1 MKKPLLLPATARI
14 ISKNE
19 IGVSKIGTERKDCK
33 VGSINVGVDVGGT
46 FTDFMLVD
54 SAKGVFRT
62 AKVPT
67 TVDDRAKGFLDGI
80 HELGVAPSEIAW
92 LVHGTTAGT
101 NAVLE
106 HKGARCGLITT
117 RGFRD
122 VLELGR
128 RTRPHAYGLSGT
140 FRPLIERQDRVE
152 VRERIGAK
160 GEIVEPLDEEGVA
173 RAVEH
178 LRSNGVDSIVIH
190 FLHSYANPVHEQ
202 RAAQI
207 VRKLWP
213 SPNVV
218 AGHETVREMRE
229 FERGST
235 AAVHAA
241 IRPIVTDYVE
251 RVGQL
256 LASEGFEKELLIM
269 QANGGMMA
277 ASIVGDHAA
286 HTVMSGPAAGVL
298 AASEIAKAAGVRNI
312 ITGDMGGTSYD
323 VALIANGEPV
333 ISAEKELAYALPVR
347 IPMIDIHTVGAG
359 GGSIARIDAAGM
371 LRIGP
376 ESAGSFPGPIAYAR
390 GGKLPTVTDANYLL
404 GRLNH
409 SAITGVKNPA
419 SLDQIMKEFEAQLA
433 QPMGMT
439 GLEAAHA
446 VIGVAVTELAGAI
459 RLISIDKGQDP
470 RDFVLMPYGGAG
482 PLHAVAIARE
492 VGIPRVLVPRF
503 PGLTSALGC
512 VLSDVRHDFVQTL
525 NCPFDEL
532 DPQQVASVMLAQADA
547 GRDLLRREN
556 VNVKQVVVRNEL
568 DLMYQGQTHVMKLP
582 TSAGVFDKQQVR
594 QAFAAAYLER
604 FGLELPEMKPVLAN
618 VRTTV
623 IGMRDRISLN
633 IFKPNPK
640 NTLEEARVGTRKV
653 FFDGAWHDTSIY
665 ARERLPAGAV
675 FAGPVIVEQSDSAVV
690 IDPGTSAAVDAFGNI
705 LIDVAA

>member
-1 MKKPLLLPATARI
+1 M
-14 ISKNE
+14 
-19 IGVSKIGTERKDCK
+19 
-33 VGSINVGVDVGGT
+33 GSINVGVDVGGT

-54 SAKGVFRT
+54 SDKGIFRT

-67 TVDDRAKGFLDGI
+67 TVDDRAKGFLEGVAK
-80 HELGVAPSEIAW
+80 LGVSPSEISW

-117 RGFRD
+117 QGFRD

-128 RTRPHAYGLSGT
+128 RTRPNSYGLSGT
-140 FRPLIERQDRVE
+140 FRPLIERQDRIE
-152 VRERIGAK
+152 VRERMDSNG
-160 GEIVEPLDEEGVA
+160 GIVEPLHEEDVVA
-173 RAVEH
+173 AVEQ
-178 LRSNGVDSIVIH
+178 LRLGGVESVVIH
-190 FLHSYANPVHEQ
+190 FLHSYANPEHEK
-202 RAAQI
+202 RAAEI
-207 VRKLWP
+207 VRKLWHTAD
-213 SPNVV
+213 VV
-218 AGHETVREMRE
+218 AGHECVREMRE

-241 IRPIVTDYVE
+241 IRPIVTSYVR
-251 RVGQL
+251 RVGEL
-256 LASEGFEKELLIM
+256 LAAEGFKNELMIM

-277 ASIVGDHAA
+277 ASVVGDHAA

-298 AASEIAKAAGVRNI
+298 AASQIAKAAGVKNI

-323 VALIANGEPV
+323 VALIADGEPV

-359 GGSIARIDAAGM
+359 GGSIAKVDTAGM

-376 ESAGSFPGPIAYAR
+376 ESAGSFPGPIAYGR

-409 SAITGVKNPA
+409 DAITGVESPA
-419 SLDQIMKEFEAQLA
+419 SLSEIERAFSEHLGKAL
-433 QPMGMT
+433 GMSA
-439 GLEAAHA
+439 LEAAQA
-446 VIGVAVTELAGAI
+446 VVGVAVSELAGAI

-492 VGIPRVLVPRF
+492 VGVPKVLVPRF

-512 VLSDVRHDFVQTL
+512 VLSDVRHDFVQTV
-525 NCPFDEL
+525 NAPFDSL
-532 DPQQVASVMLAQADA
+532 DPQDVITVMQAQADA
-547 GRDLLRREN
+547 GRNLLRREN
-556 VNVKQVVVRNEL
+556 VLVEQVVVRNEL

-582 TSAGVFDKQQVR
+582 TDAGVFNKEQVR
-594 QAFAAAYLER
+594 QEFARAYLDR
-604 FGLELPEMKPVLAN
+604 FGLDLPEMKPVLAN

-623 IGMRDRISLN
+623 IGVRDQISID
-633 IFKPNPK
+633 IFRPDEGH
-640 NTLEEARVGTRKV
+640 TLEAALVGSRKA
-653 FFDGAWHDTSIY
+653 FFDGRWHETNIY
-665 ARERLPAGAV
+665 SRERLPAGAV
-675 FAGPVIVEQSDSAVV
+675 FVGPAIVEQADSTVV
-690 IDPGTSAAVDAFGNI
+690 IDPGTRATVDKFGNI
-705 LIDVAA
+705 LIDLHA

>member
-1 MKKPLLLPATARI
+1 M
-14 ISKNE
+14 
-19 IGVSKIGTERKDCK
+19 
-33 VGSINVGVDVGGT
+33 GSINVGVDVGGT

-54 SAKGVFRT
+54 GEKGIFRT

-67 TVDDRAKGFLDGI
+67 TVDDRAKGFLEGI
-80 HELGVAPSEIAW
+80 AKLGVSPSEISW

-117 RGFRD
+117 QGFRD

-128 RTRPHAYGLSGT
+128 RTRPNSYGLSGT
-140 FRPLIERQDRVE
+140 FRPLIERQDRIE
-152 VRERIGAK
+152 VRERMDSNG
-160 GEIVEPLDEEGVA
+160 GIVEPLHEEDVIA
-173 RAVEH
+173 AVEQFR
-178 LRSNGVDSIVIH
+178 LRGVESVVIH
-190 FLHSYANPVHEQ
+190 FLHSYANPEHEK
-202 RAAQI
+202 RAAEI
-207 VRKLWP
+207 VRKLWHTAD
-213 SPNVV
+213 VV
-218 AGHETVREMRE
+218 AGHECVREMRE

-241 IRPIVTDYVE
+241 IRPIVTSYVR
-251 RVGQL
+251 RVGEL
-256 LASEGFEKELLIM
+256 LAAEGFKNELMIM

-277 ASIVGDHAA
+277 ASVVGDHAA

-298 AASEIAKAAGVRNI
+298 AASQIAKAAGVKNI

-323 VALIANGEPV
+323 VALIADGEPV

-359 GGSIARIDAAGM
+359 GGSIARVDTAGM

-376 ESAGSFPGPIAYAR
+376 ESAGSFPGPIAYGR

-409 SAITGVKNPA
+409 DAITGVESPA
-419 SLDQIMKEFEAQLA
+419 SLSEIESVFSEHLGKAL
-433 QPMGMT
+433 GMSA
-439 GLEAAHA
+439 LEAAQA
-446 VIGVAVTELAGAI
+446 VVGVAVSELAGAI

-492 VGIPRVLVPRF
+492 VGVPKVLVPRF

-512 VLSDVRHDFVQTL
+512 VLSDVRHDFVQTV
-525 NCPFDEL
+525 NAPFDSL
-532 DPQQVASVMLAQADA
+532 DPQDVIAVMQAQADA

-556 VNVKQVVVRNEL
+556 VSVEQVVVRNEL

-582 TSAGVFDKQQVR
+582 TDAGVFNKEQVR
-594 QAFAAAYLER
+594 QEFARAYLDR
-604 FGLELPEMKPVLAN
+604 FGLDLPEMKPVLAN

-623 IGMRDRISLN
+623 IGVRDRISID
-633 IFKPNPK
+633 IFRPDEG
-640 NTLEEARVGTRKV
+640 NTLEAALVGSRKA
-653 FFDGAWHDTSIY
+653 FFDGRWHETNIY
-665 ARERLPAGAV
+665 SRERLPAGAV
-675 FAGPVIVEQSDSAVV
+675 FVGPAIVEQADSTVV
-690 IDPGTSAAVDAFGNI
+690 IDPDTRATVDKFGNI
-705 LIDVAA
+705 LIDLHA

>member
-1 MKKPLLLPATARI
+1 M
-14 ISKNE
+14 S
-19 IGVSKIGTERKDCK
+19 
-33 VGSINVGVDVGGT
+33 SINVGVDVGGT

-54 SAKGVFRT
+54 SDKGIFRT

-67 TVDDRAKGFLDGI
+67 TVDDRAKGFLEGI
-80 HELGVAPSEIAW
+80 AKLGVSPSEISW

-117 RGFRD
+117 QGFRD

-128 RTRPHAYGLSGT
+128 RTRPNSYGLSGT
-140 FRPLIERQDRVE
+140 FRPLMERQDRIE
-152 VRERIGAK
+152 VRERMDSNG
-160 GEIVEPLDEEGVA
+160 GIVEPLHEEDVVA
-173 RAVEH
+173 AVEQFR
-178 LRSNGVDSIVIH
+178 LRGVESVVIH
-190 FLHSYANPVHEQ
+190 FLHSYANPEHEK
-202 RAAQI
+202 RAAEI
-207 VRKLWP
+207 VRKLWHTAD
-213 SPNVV
+213 VV
-218 AGHETVREMRE
+218 AGHECVREMRE

-241 IRPIVTDYVE
+241 IRPIVTSYVR
-251 RVGQL
+251 RVGEL
-256 LASEGFEKELLIM
+256 LAAEGFKNELMIM

-277 ASIVGDHAA
+277 ASVVGDHAA

-298 AASEIAKAAGVRNI
+298 AASQIAKAAGVKNI

-323 VALIANGEPV
+323 VALIADGEPV

-359 GGSIARIDAAGM
+359 GGSIAKVDTAGM

-376 ESAGSFPGPIAYAR
+376 ESAGSFPGPIAYGR

-409 SAITGVKNPA
+409 DAITGVESPA
-419 SLDQIMKEFEAQLA
+419 SLSEIESAFSEHLGKAL
-433 QPMGMT
+433 GMSA
-439 GLEAAHA
+439 LEAAQA
-446 VIGVAVTELAGAI
+446 VVGVAVSELAGAI

-492 VGIPRVLVPRF
+492 VGVPKVLVPRF

-512 VLSDVRHDFVQTL
+512 VLSDVRHDFVQTV
-525 NCPFDEL
+525 NAPFDSL
-532 DPQQVASVMLAQADA
+532 DPQDVITVMQAQADA
-547 GRDLLRREN
+547 GRDLLKREN
-556 VNVKQVVVRNEL
+556 VSVEQVVVRNEL

-582 TSAGVFDKQQVR
+582 TDAGVFNKEQVR
-594 QAFAAAYLER
+594 QEFARAYFDR
-604 FGLELPEMKPVLAN
+604 FGLDLPEMKPVLAN

-623 IGMRDRISLN
+623 IGVRDRISID
-633 IFKPNPK
+633 IFRPDEG
-640 NTLEEARVGTRKV
+640 NTLEAALVGSRKA
-653 FFDGAWHDTSIY
+653 FFDGRWHETNIY
-665 ARERLPAGAV
+665 SRERLPAGAV
-675 FAGPVIVEQSDSAVV
+675 FVGPAIVEQADSTVV
-690 IDPGTSAAVDAFGNI
+690 IDPGTRATVDKFGNI
-705 LIDVAA
+705 LIDLHA

>member
-1 MKKPLLLPATARI
+1 M
-14 ISKNE
+14 
-19 IGVSKIGTERKDCK
+19 
-33 VGSINVGVDVGGT
+33 GSINVGVDVGGT

-54 SAKGVFRT
+54 SESGTFKA

-67 TVDDRAKGFLDGI
+67 TVDDRARGFLQGI
-80 HELGVAPSEIAW
+80 AKLGVAPSEISW

-117 RGFRD
+117 QGFRD

-128 RTRPHAYGLSGT
+128 RTRPNSYGLSGT
-140 FRPLIERQDRVE
+140 FRPLIERHDRIE
-152 VRERIGAK
+152 VRERVDST
-160 GEIVEPLDEEGVA
+160 GEVVEPLCEEDVIA
-173 RAVEH
+173 AVEQ
-178 LRSNGVDSIVIH
+178 LRRNGVESVVIH
-190 FLHSYANPVHEQ
+190 FLHSYVNPAHEK
-202 RAAQI
+202 RAAEI
-207 VRKLWP
+207 VRKLWHTAD
-213 SPNVV
+213 VV

-241 IRPIVTDYVE
+241 IRPIVTSYVR
-251 RVGQL
+251 RVGEL
-256 LASEGFEKELLIM
+256 LAAEGFQKELLIM

-277 ASIVGDHAA
+277 ASVVGDHAA

-298 AASEIAKAAGVRNI
+298 AAAEIAKAAGIKNV

-323 VALIANGEPV
+323 VALIADGEPV

-359 GGSIARIDAAGM
+359 GGSIAKVDAAGM

-376 ESAGSFPGPIAYAR
+376 ESAGSFPGPIAYGR

-409 SAITGVKNPA
+409 AAITGVDTPA
-419 SLDQIMKEFEAQLA
+419 SLSEIENAFAEHLG
-433 QPMGMT
+433 QPLDMSA
-439 GLEAAHA
+439 LEAAQA
-446 VIGVAVTELAGAI
+446 VVGVAVSELAGAI

-492 VGIPRVLVPRF
+492 VGVPKVLVPRF

-525 NCPFDEL
+525 NAPFDTLE
-532 DPQQVASVMLAQADA
+532 PQDVASVMHAQAEA

-556 VNVKQVVVRNEL
+556 VSVKQVVVKNEL

-582 TSAGVFDKQQVR
+582 TDTGVFNKDQVR
-594 QAFAAAYLER
+594 QEFARAYFER

-623 IGMRDRISLN
+623 IGVRDRISID
-633 IFKPNPK
+633 IFRPDAG
-640 NTLEEARVGTRKV
+640 NTLEGALVGSRKA
-653 FFDGAWHDTSIY
+653 FFDGRWHDTNIY
-665 ARERLPAGAV
+665 ARDRLPAGAMFV
-675 FAGPVIVEQSDSAVV
+675 GPAIVEQIDSTVV
-690 IDPGTSAAVDAFGNI
+690 IDPGACATVDKFGNI
-705 LIDVAA
+705 LIELYA

>member
-1 MKKPLLLPATARI
+1 
-14 ISKNE
+14 
-19 IGVSKIGTERKDCK
+19 VS
-33 VGSINVGVDVGGT
+33 SINVGVDVGGT

-54 SAKGVFRT
+54 SAKGTFRA

-80 HELGVAPSEIAW
+80 HELGVAPSEISW

-117 RGFRD
+117 QGFRD

-140 FRPLIERQDRVE
+140 FRPLVAREDRME
-152 VRERIGAK
+152 VRERIDADGK
-160 GEIVEPLDEEGVA
+160 VVEALNEQDVMD
-173 RAVEH
+173 AVER
-178 LRSNGVDSIVIH
+178 LRANGVESIVIH
-190 FLHSYANPVHEQ
+190 FLHSYVNPLHEQ
-202 RAAQI
+202 RAAEL
-207 VRKLWP
+207 VRKLWHTTD
-213 SPNVV
+213 VV

-235 AAVHAA
+235 AAVHAS
-241 IRPIVTDYVE
+241 IRPIVTKYVQ
-251 RVGQL
+251 RVGAL
-256 LASEGFEKELLIM
+256 LAQEGFQKELLIM

-277 ASIVGDHAA
+277 ASVVGDHAA

-298 AASEIAKAAGVRNI
+298 AAAEIAKAAGVKNI

-376 ESAGSFPGPIAYAR
+376 ESAGSFPGPIAYNR
-390 GGKLPTVTDANYLL
+390 GGKQPTVTDANYLL

-409 SAITGVKNPA
+409 ASITGVKKPA
-419 SLDQIMKEFEAQLA
+419 SLAQITSEFESQLG
-433 QPMGMT
+433 QPLGMSP
-439 GLEAAHA
+439 LEAAHA

-492 VGIPRVLVPRF
+492 VGIPKVLVPRF

-512 VLSDVRHDFVQTL
+512 VLSDIRHDFVQTM
-525 NCPFDEL
+525 NTSFADL
-532 DPQQVASVMLAQADA
+532 DPLAVASVMQSQAQA
-547 GRDLLRREN
+547 GRDLLKREN
-556 VNVKQVVVRNEL
+556 VAVKHVEVRNEL
-568 DLMYQGQTHVMKLP
+568 DLMYQGQTHVMKLS
-582 TSAGVFDKQQVR
+582 TLTGVFDKEKVR
-594 QAFAAAYLER
+594 AEFAQAYLER
-604 FGLELPEMKPVLAN
+604 FGIDLPEMKPVLAN

-623 IGMRDRISLN
+623 IGVRDRISMD
-633 IFKPNPK
+633 IFKPAAK
-640 NTLEEARVGTRKV
+640 NTLEEALVGTRQA
-653 FFDGAWHDTSIY
+653 FFDGAWHETNIY
-665 ARERLPAGAV
+665 ARERLPAGAMFV
-675 FAGPVIVEQSDSAVV
+675 GPAIVEQADSTVV
-690 IDPGTSAAVDAFGNI
+690 IDPGTCATVDGHGNI
-705 LIDVAA
+705 LIDVNA